1 MEEQRIPQTDENPH
15 RIPAFAGWTALFVL
29 LGLIV
34 AFFAGWLPA
43 YPVVVATGSME
54 PAIGAGDV
62 VIFCRTDPTELE
74 VGDVIQYQSDGCT
87 VIHRIVEKDGD
98 TFITQG
104 DANNAPDLHPVEKEQ
119 VLGRVTGT
127 LPDAGWF
134 ILWLH
139 GY

>member
-1 MEEQRIPQTDENPH
+1 MEEQRIPQTDEKPH
-15 RIPAFAGWTALFVL
+15 RSPAFAGWTVLFVL

-34 AFFAGWLPA
+34 AFFFGWLSA

-62 VIFCRTDPTELE
+62 VILCRTDPTELE

-104 DANNAPDLHPVEKEQ
+104 DANNAPDLRPVEREQ

>member
-1 MEEQRIPQTDENPH
+1 MEEQRISQTGKKSH
-15 RIPAFAGWTALFVL
+15 KIRAFAGWTALFVL

-34 AFFAGWLPA
+34 AFFFGWLPA

-62 VIFCRTDPTELE
+62 VILCRTDPAALE

-104 DANNAPDLHPVEKEQ
+104 DANNAPDLRPVEREQ

>member
-1 MEEQRIPQTDENPH
+1 MDGPFC
-15 RIPAFAGWTALFVL
+15 PAQPDCRLF
-29 LGLIV
+29 
-34 AFFAGWLPA
+34 FGWLPA

-62 VIFCRTDPTELE
+62 VILCRTDPAALE

-104 DANNAPDLHPVEKEQ
+104 DANNAPDLRPVQREQ

>member
-1 MEEQRIPQTDENPH
+1 MEEQRIPQTDKKPH

-34 AFFAGWLPA
+34 AFFAGWLFA

-62 VIFCRTDPTELE
+62 VILCRTDPAELE

-104 DANNAPDLHPVEKEQ
+104 DANNAPDLRPVEREQ

>member
-1 MEEQRIPQTDENPH
+1 MTTYE
-15 RIPAFAGWTALFVL
+15 L
-29 LGLIV
+29 
-34 AFFAGWLPA
+34 
-43 YPVVVATGSME
+43 E

-62 VIFCRTDPTELE
+62 VILCRTDPAALE

-104 DANNAPDLHPVEKEQ
+104 DANNAPDLRPVEREQ

>member
-1 MEEQRIPQTDENPH
+1 MEEQRISQTGKKSH
-15 RIPAFAGWTALFVL
+15 KIRAFAGWTALFVL
-29 LGLIV
+29 LSLIV
-34 AFFAGWLPA
+34 AFFFGWLPA

-62 VIFCRTDPTELE
+62 VILCRTDPAALE

-104 DANNAPDLHPVEKEQ
+104 DANNAPDLRPVEREQ

>member
-1 MEEQRIPQTDENPH
+1 MEEQRISQTGKKAH
-15 RIPAFAGWTALFVL
+15 KIRAFAGWKALFVL
-29 LGLIV
+29 LSLIV
-34 AFFAGWLPA
+34 AFFFGWLPA

-62 VIFCRTDPTELE
+62 VILCRTDPAALE

-104 DANNAPDLHPVEKEQ
+104 DANNAPDLRPVEREQ

>member
-1 MEEQRIPQTDENPH
+1 MEEQRISQTGKKSH
-15 RIPAFAGWTALFVL
+15 RIRAFAGWTALFVL
-29 LGLIV
+29 LSLIV
-34 AFFAGWLPA
+34 AFFFGWLPA
-43 YPVVVATGSME
+43 CPVVVATGSME

-62 VIFCRTDPTELE
+62 VILCRTDPAALE

-104 DANNAPDLHPVEKEQ
+104 DANNAPDLRPVEREQ
-119 VLGRVTGT
+119 VLGRMTGT

>member
-1 MEEQRIPQTDENPH
+1 MEEQRIPQTDKKPH
-15 RIPAFAGWTALFVL
+15 RIPDFAGWTALFVL

-34 AFFAGWLPA
+34 AFFFGWLPA

-62 VIFCRTDPTELE
+62 VILCRTDPTALE

-87 VIHRIVEKDGD
+87 VIHRIVGKDGD

-104 DANNAPDLHPVEKEQ
+104 DANNAPDLRPVERNQ

-127 LPDAGWF
+127 LPAAGWF